1 MGELLEI
8 WLKKNHGEPMVALI
22 EAEVRASE
30 GIKDS
35 AKAPHA
41 DRQVT
46 VLSKESC
53 EAATERIGKSVDP
66 GERRANFFVS
76 VCKLEETIG
85 MIRQIRDLIIKVT
98 FETFPC
104 MLMDVVSDGLR
115 DALKPEWRGG
125 VTGSVINDC
134 IVKKGDSVSWM

>member
-35 AKAPHA
+35 AKEPHA

-46 VLSKESC
+46 VLSK
-53 EAATERIGKSVDP
+53 
-66 GERRANFFVS
+66 
-76 VCKLEETIG
+76 
-85 MIRQIRDLIIKVT
+85 
-98 FETFPC
+98 
-104 MLMDVVSDGLR
+104 
-115 DALKPEWRGG
+115 
-125 VTGSVINDC
+125 
-134 IVKKGDSVSWM
+134 